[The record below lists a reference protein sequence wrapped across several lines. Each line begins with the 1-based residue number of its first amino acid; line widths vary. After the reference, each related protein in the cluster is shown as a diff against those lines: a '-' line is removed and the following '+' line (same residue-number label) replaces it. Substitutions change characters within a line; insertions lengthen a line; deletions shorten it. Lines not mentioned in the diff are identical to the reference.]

1 MTADADF
8 SALLKRLA
16 AGKTLDAAEAAGAF
30 AAIMSGEAAQIHIAA
45 FLTALAVRGAA
56 VEEIVGAARA
66 MRASM
71 RKVKAPKGTID
82 LCGTGGD
89 GHGTVNISTAT
100 SLVVAACGVPVAKH
114 GNRSAS
120 SRTGTA
126 DVLEALGVKI
136 DVTPEAAEAC
146 LREAGFCFLFAPAYH
161 SAMKH
166 VAAVRRELGF
176 RTVFNLLG
184 PLSNPACVKRQLLGV
199 FAAEWV
205 EPLAHVLKELG
216 TEKAWVVH
224 GRDGLDE
231 LTTTAPTTV
240 AMLEHGKIAMREVTP
255 EEIGV
260 SRVPLAAFKGGD
272 AAENAAA
279 LNALLGGAKGAFRDV
294 VLLNSAAALV
304 VADKAADLKAGA
316 KFAAQAIDSG
326 AAKAVLARLAAAS
339 QKTVP

>member
-71 RKVKAPKGTID
+71 RKVKAPKGAID

-316 KFAAQAIDSG
+316 KFAAEAIDSG
-326 AAKAVLARLAAAS
+326 AAKDVLARLAAAS